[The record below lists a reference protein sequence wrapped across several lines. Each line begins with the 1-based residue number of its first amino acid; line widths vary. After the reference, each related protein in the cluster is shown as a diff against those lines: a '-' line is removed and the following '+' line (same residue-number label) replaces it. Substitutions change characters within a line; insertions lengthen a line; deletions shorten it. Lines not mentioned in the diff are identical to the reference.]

1 MHKTTGEQKIQV
13 FFFEAVEYC
22 YLAKTKIKLEH
33 DFKQLEK
40 TGRKK
45 PKSVTNRIRN
55 NCCCF

>member
-45 PKSVTNRIRN
+45 TKISY
-55 NCCCF
+55 